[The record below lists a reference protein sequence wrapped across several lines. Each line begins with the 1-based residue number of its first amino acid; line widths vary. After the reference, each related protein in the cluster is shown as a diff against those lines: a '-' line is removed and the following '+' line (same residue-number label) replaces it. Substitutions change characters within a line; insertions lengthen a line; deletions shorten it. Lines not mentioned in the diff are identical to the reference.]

1 LPDAPLSELY
11 WEGAVMRGPT
21 VVRSVTSFVL
31 LGLILFGSAGTLA
44 WPQAWVFLAFF
55 ILCSVGMGLWL
66 MRTDPELLAERM
78 KSPFSGD
85 QSLRDRIVIA
95 VLMVWFAVWLVVMGL
110 DVRFGRSSDVPVWA
124 EVLGAVLILA
134 AFWGWVRVLQANR
147 FASVQVRVQAERGQS
162 VASTGPYAVV
172 RHPMY
177 SFALLLMV
185 GAPLLL
191 SAWWGLVA
199 SLVAF
204 PLLVARTLGEEAVL
218 LTGLAGYR
226 EYTEKVRFRLL
237 PWI

>member
-1 LPDAPLSELY
+1 
-11 WEGAVMRGPT
+11 
-21 VVRSVTSFVL
+21 
-31 LGLILFGSAGTLA
+31 
-44 WPQAWVFLAFF
+44 
-55 ILCSVGMGLWL
+55 MGVWL
-66 MRTDPELLAERM
+66 KRTDPELLAERM

-85 QSLRDRIVIA
+85 QSLRDRIVI
-95 VLMVWFAVWLVVMGL
+95 VLVMVWFAVWLVVMGL
-110 DVRFGRSSDVPVWA
+110 DARFGWSGGVPVWA
-124 EVLGAVLILA
+124 EVLGVVLILA

-147 FASVQVRVQAERGQS
+147 FASVQVRVQSERGQS
-162 VASTGPYAVV
+162 VASSGPYAVV

-177 SFALLLMV
+177 SFALLLMI

-204 PLLVARTLGEEAVL
+204 PLLAARTLGEEAVL

-237 PWI
+237 PWIW

>member
-1 LPDAPLSELY
+1 
-11 WEGAVMRGPT
+11 
-21 VVRSVTSFVL
+21 
-31 LGLILFGSAGTLA
+31 
-44 WPQAWVFLAFF
+44 
-55 ILCSVGMGLWL
+55 MGVWL
-66 MRTDPELLAERM
+66 KRTDPELLAERM

-85 QSLRDRIVIA
+85 QSLRDRIVI
-95 VLMVWFAVWLVVMGL
+95 VLVMVWFAVWLVVMGL
-110 DVRFGRSSDVPVWA
+110 DVRFGWSGGVPVWA

-147 FASVQVRVQAERGQS
+147 FASPQVRVQPERGQS
-162 VASTGPYAVV
+162 VASSGPYAVV

-177 SFALLLMV
+177 SFALLLMI

-199 SLVAF
+199 SLVA
-204 PLLVARTLGEEAVL
+204 LLLLAARTLGEEAVL

-237 PWI
+237 PWIW